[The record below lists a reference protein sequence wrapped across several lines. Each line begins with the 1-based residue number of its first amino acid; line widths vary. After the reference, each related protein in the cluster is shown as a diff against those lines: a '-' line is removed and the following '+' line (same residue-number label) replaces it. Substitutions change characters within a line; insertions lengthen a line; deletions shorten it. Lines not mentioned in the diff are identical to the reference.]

1 MRFKELLEYKR
12 DITAT
17 NLGTQLINA
26 IAETLGSPFGG
37 TAAKLKEIIPGIE
50 ISSRPD
56 DDEVMWIVNELNT
69 YVSNLLKY
77 FEDADPTPNKQYTEW
92 IVRRYIDGGIR
103 YLEDVDSTV
112 AENLAIYHEL
122 KTRRMIP
129 PELMDIN
136 KFKGKAMMH
145 FFRKVYNIYRE
156 LPDQVEKAKG
166 NAKEFYDDADIR
178 IVVPADKTA
187 ACYYGQGTQWCTA
200 STKATNYFDHY
211 NSQGPLYIIIPKKP
225 EHEGEKYQLHFNDNQ
240 HMDEND
246 NPILLGQILD
256 VRFAG
261 SDLIDFLMANE
272 PSITKMIEFTPEH
285 VLMDVVDILV
295 KFTTDNLIPPII
307 EKLSEKNHVA
317 YYDWLDEGGFLFKD
331 SNNNV
336 KVKDDAPKY
345 LEFDGESKD
354 AIERILFFVDMNRAE
369 IMDVVDMDYDQDIHY
384 SNDNV
389 NYIISSKVQD
399 AGWQEENQWIYDE
412 VAEAID
418 NNITINMNYDDPNG
432 SFKLNG
438 FDVYAYEG
446 NDQGYRLGG
455 KDYT

>member
-225 EHEGEKYQLHFNDNQ
+225 EHEGEKYQLHFGTDFYANENDSGVPLKKLINRWPQLHKVFHEEYTNAWNDSDDMTATIFLATPETLDNWEDITHDEILPRIKPHLETPVSVYNWIGLARLENRYQAYIDNDNDDDD
-240 HMDEND
+240 DEYTAFND
-246 NPILLGQILD
+246 MITNALDEITEFISKNKEKSLGVIDGIILD
-256 VRFAG
+256 LTEINTAMKYNDISGTISHHIYKMMPDAESSAMHKDQPRVLRDLRFKV
-261 SDLIDFLMANE
+261 NE
-272 PSITKMIEFTPEH
+272 QIWTAISRSLNPYFE
-285 VLMDVVDILV
+285 DV
-295 KFTTDNLIPPII
+295 
-307 EKLSEKNHVA
+307 
-317 YYDWLDEGGFLFKD
+317 
-331 SNNNV
+331 
-336 KVKDDAPKY
+336 
-345 LEFDGESKD
+345 FDG
-354 AIERILFFVDMNRAE
+354 V
-369 IMDVVDMDYDQDIHY
+369 
-384 SNDNV
+384 
-389 NYIISSKVQD
+389 
-399 AGWQEENQWIYDE
+399 
-412 VAEAID
+412 
-418 NNITINMNYDDPNG
+418 
-432 SFKLNG
+432 
-438 FDVYAYEG
+438 
-446 NDQGYRLGG
+446 
-455 KDYT
+455 

>member
-129 PELMDIN
+129 PELMDIG
-136 KFKGKAMMH
+136 KVKGKDVVRFYRA
-145 FFRKVYNIYRE
+145 VYNIYRE

-225 EHEGEKYQLHFNDNQ
+225 EHEGEKYQLHFGTDFYANENDSGVPLKKLINRWPQLHKVFHEEYTNAWNDSDDMTATIFLATPETLDNWEDITHDEILPRIKPHLETPVSVYNWIGLARLENRYQAYIDNDNDDDD
-240 HMDEND
+240 DEYTAFND
-246 NPILLGQILD
+246 MITNALDEITEFISKNKEKSLGVIDGIILD
-256 VRFAG
+256 LTEINTAMKYNDISGTISHHIYKMMPDAESSAMHKDQPRVLRDLRFKV
-261 SDLIDFLMANE
+261 NE
-272 PSITKMIEFTPEH
+272 QIWTAISRSLNPYFE
-285 VLMDVVDILV
+285 DV
-295 KFTTDNLIPPII
+295 
-307 EKLSEKNHVA
+307 
-317 YYDWLDEGGFLFKD
+317 
-331 SNNNV
+331 
-336 KVKDDAPKY
+336 
-345 LEFDGESKD
+345 FDG
-354 AIERILFFVDMNRAE
+354 V
-369 IMDVVDMDYDQDIHY
+369 
-384 SNDNV
+384 
-389 NYIISSKVQD
+389 
-399 AGWQEENQWIYDE
+399 
-412 VAEAID
+412 
-418 NNITINMNYDDPNG
+418 
-432 SFKLNG
+432 
-438 FDVYAYEG
+438 
-446 NDQGYRLGG
+446 
-455 KDYT
+455 

>member
-225 EHEGEKYQLHFNDNQ
+225 EHEGEKYQLHFGTDFYANENDSGVPLKKLINRWPQLHKVFHEEYTNAWNDSDDMKGTVFLATPETLDNWEDITHDEILPRIKPHLETPVSVYNWIGLARLENRYQAYIDNDNDDDD
-240 HMDEND
+240 DEYTAFND
-246 NPILLGQILD
+246 MIINALDEITEFISKNKEKSLGVIDGIILD
-256 VRFAG
+256 LTEINTAMKYNDISGTISHHIYKMMPDAESSAMHKDQPRVLRDLRFKV
-261 SDLIDFLMANE
+261 NE
-272 PSITKMIEFTPEH
+272 QIWTAISRSLNPYFE
-285 VLMDVVDILV
+285 DV
-295 KFTTDNLIPPII
+295 
-307 EKLSEKNHVA
+307 
-317 YYDWLDEGGFLFKD
+317 
-331 SNNNV
+331 
-336 KVKDDAPKY
+336 
-345 LEFDGESKD
+345 FDG
-354 AIERILFFVDMNRAE
+354 V
-369 IMDVVDMDYDQDIHY
+369 
-384 SNDNV
+384 
-389 NYIISSKVQD
+389 
-399 AGWQEENQWIYDE
+399 
-412 VAEAID
+412 
-418 NNITINMNYDDPNG
+418 
-432 SFKLNG
+432 
-438 FDVYAYEG
+438 
-446 NDQGYRLGG
+446 
-455 KDYT
+455 

>member
-225 EHEGEKYQLHFNDNQ
+225 EHEGEKYQLHFGTDFYANENDSGVPLKKLINRWPQLHKVFHEEYTNAWNDSDDMKGTVFLATPETLDNWEDITHDEILPRIKPHLETPVSVYNWIGLARLENRYQAYIDNDNDDDD
-240 HMDEND
+240 DEYTAFND
-246 NPILLGQILD
+246 MITNALDEITEFISKNNEKSLGVIDGIILD
-256 VRFAG
+256 LTEINTAMKYNDISGTISHHIYKMMPDAESSAMHKDQPRVLRDLRFKV
-261 SDLIDFLMANE
+261 NE
-272 PSITKMIEFTPEH
+272 QIWTAISRSLNPYFE
-285 VLMDVVDILV
+285 DV
-295 KFTTDNLIPPII
+295 
-307 EKLSEKNHVA
+307 
-317 YYDWLDEGGFLFKD
+317 
-331 SNNNV
+331 
-336 KVKDDAPKY
+336 
-345 LEFDGESKD
+345 FDG
-354 AIERILFFVDMNRAE
+354 V
-369 IMDVVDMDYDQDIHY
+369 
-384 SNDNV
+384 
-389 NYIISSKVQD
+389 
-399 AGWQEENQWIYDE
+399 
-412 VAEAID
+412 
-418 NNITINMNYDDPNG
+418 
-432 SFKLNG
+432 
-438 FDVYAYEG
+438 
-446 NDQGYRLGG
+446 
-455 KDYT
+455 

>member
-129 PELMDIN
+129 PELMDIG
-136 KFKGKAMMH
+136 KVKGKDVVRFYRA
-145 FFRKVYNIYRE
+145 VYNIYRE

-225 EHEGEKYQLHFNDNQ
+225 EHEGEKYQLHFGTDFYANENDSGVPLKKLINRWPQLHKVFHEEYTNAWNDSDDMKGTVFLATPETLDNWEDITHDEILPRIKPHLETPVSVYNWIGLARLENRYQAYIDNDNDDDD
-240 HMDEND
+240 DEYTAFND
-246 NPILLGQILD
+246 MITNALDEITEFISKNKEKSLGVIDGIILD
-256 VRFAG
+256 LTEINTAMKYNDISGTISHHIYKMMPDAESSAMHKDQPRVLRDLRFKV
-261 SDLIDFLMANE
+261 NE
-272 PSITKMIEFTPEH
+272 QIWTAISRSLNPYFE
-285 VLMDVVDILV
+285 DV
-295 KFTTDNLIPPII
+295 
-307 EKLSEKNHVA
+307 
-317 YYDWLDEGGFLFKD
+317 
-331 SNNNV
+331 
-336 KVKDDAPKY
+336 
-345 LEFDGESKD
+345 FDG
-354 AIERILFFVDMNRAE
+354 V
-369 IMDVVDMDYDQDIHY
+369 
-384 SNDNV
+384 
-389 NYIISSKVQD
+389 
-399 AGWQEENQWIYDE
+399 
-412 VAEAID
+412 
-418 NNITINMNYDDPNG
+418 
-432 SFKLNG
+432 
-438 FDVYAYEG
+438 
-446 NDQGYRLGG
+446 
-455 KDYT
+455 

>member
-225 EHEGEKYQLHFNDNQ
+225 EHEGEKYQLHFGTDFYANENDSGVPLKKLINRWPQLHKVFHEEYTNAWNDSDDMTATIFLATPETLDNWEDITHDEILPRIKPHLETPVSVYNWIGLARLENRFTAYIDNDNDN
-240 HMDEND
+240 DEYTAIHEMRINALD
-246 NPILLGQILD
+246 EITEFISKNKEKSLGVIDGIILD
-256 VRFAG
+256 LTEINTAMKYNDISGTISHHIYKMMPDAESSAMHKDQPRVLRDLRFKV
-261 SDLIDFLMANE
+261 NE
-272 PSITKMIEFTPEH
+272 QIWTAISRSLNPYFE
-285 VLMDVVDILV
+285 DV
-295 KFTTDNLIPPII
+295 
-307 EKLSEKNHVA
+307 
-317 YYDWLDEGGFLFKD
+317 
-331 SNNNV
+331 
-336 KVKDDAPKY
+336 
-345 LEFDGESKD
+345 FDG
-354 AIERILFFVDMNRAE
+354 V
-369 IMDVVDMDYDQDIHY
+369 
-384 SNDNV
+384 
-389 NYIISSKVQD
+389 
-399 AGWQEENQWIYDE
+399 
-412 VAEAID
+412 
-418 NNITINMNYDDPNG
+418 
-432 SFKLNG
+432 
-438 FDVYAYEG
+438 
-446 NDQGYRLGG
+446 
-455 KDYT
+455 

>member
-225 EHEGEKYQLHFNDNQ
+225 EHEGEKYQLHFGTDFYANENDSGVPLKKLINRWPQLHKVFHEEYTNAWNDSDDMKGTVFLATPETLDNWEDITHDEILPRIKPHLETPVSVYNWIGLARLENRYQAYIDNDNDDDD
-240 HMDEND
+240 DEYTAFND
-246 NPILLGQILD
+246 MIINALDEITEFISKNKEKSLGVIDGIILD
-256 VRFAG
+256 LTEINTAMKYNDISGTISHHIYKMMPDAESSAMHKGQPRVLRDLRFKV
-261 SDLIDFLMANE
+261 NE
-272 PSITKMIEFTPEH
+272 QIWTAISRSLNPYFE
-285 VLMDVVDILV
+285 DV
-295 KFTTDNLIPPII
+295 
-307 EKLSEKNHVA
+307 
-317 YYDWLDEGGFLFKD
+317 
-331 SNNNV
+331 
-336 KVKDDAPKY
+336 
-345 LEFDGESKD
+345 FDG
-354 AIERILFFVDMNRAE
+354 V
-369 IMDVVDMDYDQDIHY
+369 
-384 SNDNV
+384 
-389 NYIISSKVQD
+389 
-399 AGWQEENQWIYDE
+399 
-412 VAEAID
+412 
-418 NNITINMNYDDPNG
+418 
-432 SFKLNG
+432 
-438 FDVYAYEG
+438 
-446 NDQGYRLGG
+446 
-455 KDYT
+455 